1 MDALNS
7 PWGGNTLQLSNNGE
21 WEVVWANTNC
31 YWNLEGQSG
40 NWLVHRKFSKNFQK
54 IFEKIFWKFSKEFR
68 EIFKYFQ
75 KILSKFSKNF
85 QKIFKKIWK
94 FQKIL
99 KKFFKSF
106 SKNFHKFPAPSYNI
120 LKSISMTL
128 WEIMQS
134 RTSLFIQKTFNRS
147 ARTSFGL
154 FDRPESR
161 EGTATTNHSGG
172 SRTTSYSSTCSSIR
186 NSNGLLCNR
195 DEPITLFRLE
205 LERLQYILHFPE
217 EVAFQVALIKYS
229 SNVK

>member
-1 MDALNS
+1 
-7 PWGGNTLQLSNNGE
+7 
-21 WEVVWANTNC
+21 
-31 YWNLEGQSG
+31 
-40 NWLVHRKFSKNFQK
+40 
-54 IFEKIFWKFSKEFR
+54 
-68 EIFKYFQ
+68 
-75 KILSKFSKNF
+75 
-85 QKIFKKIWK
+85 
-94 FQKIL
+94 
-99 KKFFKSF
+99 
-106 SKNFHKFPAPSYNI
+106 
-120 LKSISMTL
+120 MTL

-161 EGTATTNHSGG
+161 EGKATTNHSGG

-229 SNVK
+229 SNVKRPKIRVSKISRVVFRVERKNTGSFHPCPSHPSIPSHPCLINFNLR